1 MANAKDPRTGGSN
14 DDHDDNTTTSNNNAR
29 SETDPAEAS
38 ARGKLRDLGVLCG
51 EKNTCPPDTELST
64 GRGVVLYRKHT
75 EVTEAL
81 GGLAPHTAGLRV
93 RYNLCRDEPRRRR
106 TRRRRRRTQKLQRL
120 LSFSASFCDRL
131 RVLRLLAVRASR
143 ARDSVVEETP
153 DRPTRNPPR
162 AEGSFL
168 PQRTQ
173 RSRRR

>member
-81 GGLAPHTAGLRV
+81 GGLAPHTAGPRV
-93 RYNLCRDEPRRRR
+93 RYNL
-106 TRRRRRRTQKLQRL
+106 
-120 LSFSASFCDRL
+120 LS
-131 RVLRLLAVRASR
+131 
-143 ARDSVVEETP
+143 
-153 DRPTRNPPR
+153 
-162 AEGSFL
+162 
-168 PQRTQ
+168 
-173 RSRRR
+173 

>member
-1 MANAKDPRTGGSN
+1 MANAKEPRTGGSN

-93 RYNLCRDEPRRRR
+93 DTPFVVMN
-106 TRRRRRRTQKLQRL
+106 
-120 LSFSASFCDRL
+120 
-131 RVLRLLAVRASR
+131 LAVRATR
-143 ARDSVVEETP
+143 ASDSVVE
-153 DRPTRNPPR
+153 RN
-162 AEGSFL
+162 A
-168 PQRTQ
+168 
-173 RSRRR
+173 